1 MSRSHNALVNFAVY
15 FWGGFGDRV
24 DCAGVPTYGGGAF
37 VAPPFYVPNPDTNVV
52 TMWTMTQRAGSTTYH
67 IFTAG
72 TSLLVLALM
81 VVLCEMGTVA
91 PAWWGPRARKLGLA
105 LGGIHTTSSPSTTSG
120 HGSEKLRLRW
130 HVLEV
135 FGENALAVYVLSD
148 GIGDRIGDML
158 LDDAPAWYFV
168 LWGEG
173 LYIGSE

>member
-1 MSRSHNALVNFAVY
+1 M
-15 FWGGFGDRV
+15 
-24 DCAGVPTYGGGAF
+24 
-37 VAPPFYVPNPDTNVV
+37 

-81 VVLCEMGTVA
+81 VVLREMGTVA
-91 PAWWGPRARKLGLA
+91 PARWGPRARKLGLA

-148 GIGDRIGDML
+148 GISDPSVTCYPMMRLPGTSFYG
-158 LDDAPAWYFV
+158 V
-168 LWGEG
+168 K
-173 LYIGSE
+173 GSTSGVSSRRV